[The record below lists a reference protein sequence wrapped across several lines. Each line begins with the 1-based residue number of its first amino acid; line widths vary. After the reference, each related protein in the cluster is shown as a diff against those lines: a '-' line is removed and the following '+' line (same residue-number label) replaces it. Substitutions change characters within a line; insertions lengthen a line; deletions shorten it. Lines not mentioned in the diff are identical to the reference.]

1 VAIRKAIK
9 ERNRREKEEE
19 NGNVNGLRKRSGGRT
34 SSSYEDDQEFR
45 PYRLTDVPMERPKT
59 RGKVNVIH
67 SDSELEDDSM
77 LEDDDDDDEDV
88 VEEEIIEEDF
98 VESVAE
104 GDDVDDGGGGR
115 LGVKRGAPNRY
126 LDLTPCK
133 TTTLVLQRSIPK
145 RRPKQSIPFLG
156 RKRGR
161 SKRIP
166 VERLW
171 VIKKQQ
177 ERRGEKMK

>member
-1 VAIRKAIK
+1 
-9 ERNRREKEEE
+9 
-19 NGNVNGLRKRSGGRT
+19 
-34 SSSYEDDQEFR
+34 
-45 PYRLTDVPMERPKT
+45 MERPKT

-67 SDSELEDDSM
+67 SDSESEDDSM
-77 LEDDDDDDEDV
+77 LEDDDDDEEDV
-88 VEEEIIEEDF
+88 VEEDF
-98 VESVAE
+98 VESVVE
-104 GDDVDDGGGGR
+104 EDDVEDGGGGR
-115 LGVKRGAPNRY
+115 LGVKRGVPNRY

-145 RRPKQSIPFLG
+145 RRPKQPIPFLG